1 MVQVL
6 IKRDHHSNKLQM
18 TKKITRIMFIFV
30 SICSRDFF
38 EFENDFSVNQSS
50 IKFDERINESLSK
63 SKKLL
68 INSTALLKIYYVN
81 FVICKNMILLILA

>member
-1 MVQVL
+1 
-6 IKRDHHSNKLQM
+6 
-18 TKKITRIMFIFV
+18 MFFFV

-63 SKKLL
+63 SKSQKLL
-68 INSTALLKIYYVN
+68 INSTALLKLYYVN
-81 FVICKNMILLILA
+81 FIICKNMTVSLIVSILSNEKRIKYFK

>member
-1 MVQVL
+1 
-6 IKRDHHSNKLQM
+6 
-18 TKKITRIMFIFV
+18 MFFFV

-63 SKKLL
+63 SKSQKLL
-68 INSTALLKIYYVN
+68 INSTALLKLYYVN
-81 FVICKNMILLILA
+81 FVICKYMILLIFA